1 MMNYLVV
8 GMGKTGEST
17 ARFLL
22 NRGEKVLGYDDHK
35 KWSDISPNLL
45 NHPAFSPLKPIDLS
59 KLNRR
64 KIQECIVSPGVPSYH
79 PILAKCEQERIPI
92 VSEVELACRMLHF
105 PLIGITGSN
114 GKSTT
119 VALIGHIM
127 NRAGFSVFVGGNF
140 GTPLIDSIS
149 FPTSYQWGVV
159 ELSSFQLER
168 ILSARFQIAGILNL
182 SPNHLDR
189 HNTFRDYFFQKRNI
203 FINQKKEDRAIVN
216 FSIPSW
222 HTQLCPMIRSSIIP
236 VTGLGQL
243 QEGFYWKNQK
253 IVERFE
259 GKERKIDC
267 LNWHLPGEHNRE
279 NLLFATAVCRVVGV
293 GVDQIEE
300 SLSTFQGLSHRI
312 QKVAEINGVVFY
324 DDSKSTTPASTCAAI
339 NSLNGPIVLLL
350 GGRSKIKDF
359 SEFTQY
365 LSPAK
370 IKMILL
376 FGEDRELIQKF
387 IPESIPTRLFS
398 NLDEIFSNIRSLVVP
413 GDCVLLSPACTS
425 WDQYANYQ
433 ERGEHFFRLVYG
445 NS

>member
-1 MMNYLVV
+1 
-8 GMGKTGEST
+8 
-17 ARFLL
+17 
-22 NRGEKVLGYDDHK
+22 
-35 KWSDISPNLL
+35 
-45 NHPAFSPLKPIDLS
+45 
-59 KLNRR
+59 
-64 KIQECIVSPGVPSYH
+64 
-79 PILAKCEQERIPI
+79 
-92 VSEVELACRMLHF
+92 
-105 PLIGITGSN
+105 
-114 GKSTT
+114 
-119 VALIGHIM
+119 
-127 NRAGFSVFVGGNF
+127 
-140 GTPLIDSIS
+140 
-149 FPTSYQWGVV
+149 
-159 ELSSFQLER
+159 
-168 ILSARFQIAGILNL
+168 
-182 SPNHLDR
+182 
-189 HNTFRDYFFQKRNI
+189 
-203 FINQKKEDRAIVN
+203 
-216 FSIPSW
+216 
-222 HTQLCPMIRSSIIP
+222 MIRSSIIP

-370 IKMILL
+370 IKMTLL

>member
-1 MMNYLVV
+1 MNYLVV

-35 KWSDISPNLL
+35 KWSDISPNIL
-45 NHPAFSPLKPIDLS
+45 NHPAFSPLRPIDLS

-64 KIQECIVSPGVPSYH
+64 KIQECIVSPVSFLSSH
-79 PILAKCEQERIPI
+79 PGQMRTGENPDSER
-92 VSEVELACRMLHF
+92 SGLACRMLHF

-119 VALIGHIM
+119 VALIGHIL
-127 NRAGFSVFVGGNF
+127 NRAGFSAFVGGNF

-168 ILSARFQIAGILNL
+168 IVSARFQVAGILNL

-267 LNWHLPGEHNRE
+267 LNWHLPVSIIGE
-279 NLLFATAVCRVVGV
+279 FIVCHCGLPSSGV

-350 GGRSKIKDF
+350 GEK
-359 SEFTQY
+359 
-365 LSPAK
+365 
-370 IKMILL
+370 
-376 FGEDRELIQKF
+376 
-387 IPESIPTRLFS
+387 
-398 NLDEIFSNIRSLVVP
+398 
-413 GDCVLLSPACTS
+413 
-425 WDQYANYQ
+425 
-433 ERGEHFFRLVYG
+433 
-445 NS
+445 